1 MYKLFSVQEA
11 TELIPLVDR
20 TLSEMQD
27 ALHDTV
33 DIQDQLEHVKP
44 FSIEGRNLAEEL
56 TFLLRTIH
64 ENKATLD
71 RLGVHLK
78 DVETGLV
85 DFPSQ
90 LGSEVVYLSW
100 KQGQNSITHYHRLN
114 EAETMQRI
122 LPENTQVQTQSA

>member
-20 TLSEMQD
+20 TLREMQT

-33 DIQDQLEHVKP
+33 DVQDRLEDARP
-44 FSIEGRNLAEEL
+44 FSIQARNLAEEL
-56 TFLLRTIH
+56 TFLLGTIH

-100 KQGQNSITHYHRLN
+100 KQGQHGITHYHRLN
-114 EAETMQRI
+114 ETETMQRV
-122 LPENTQVQTQSA
+122 LPEQIQSRVQSV